1 MNIIQNISL
10 LLVPLVIVTIM
21 FFILLTLILSFPY
34 AKASLPLFGK
44 TITIDIGHGGKDPGT
59 VVNNILEK
67 DINLKIGKYLE
78 KELIKKGAN
87 VILTRNGDY
96 DLSSPNSY
104 RRKKSD
110 FDNRIKIINNS
121 SASMYVSIHLNYL
134 EQASYYGPQVFYNNI
149 TNNNKKIAN
158 NMQNILNKKLKT
170 NRKVKLIPEDTYM
183 YSRLNVPGVLVE
195 CGFLSNYN
203 EKTKLMSKEY
213 QQKIA
218 KYISEG
224 IVLSI

>member
-1 MNIIQNISL
+1 MKKYCLKLLII
-10 LLVPLVIVTIM
+10 
-21 FFILLTLILSFPY
+21 FILLTLILSFPY

-170 NRKVKLIPEDTYM
+170 NRKVK
-183 YSRLNVPGVLVE
+183 
-195 CGFLSNYN
+195 
-203 EKTKLMSKEY
+203 
-213 QQKIA
+213 
-218 KYISEG
+218 
-224 IVLSI
+224 

>member
-1 MNIIQNISL
+1 MKKYCLKLLII
-10 LLVPLVIVTIM
+10 
-21 FFILLTLILSFPY
+21 FILLTLILSFPY

-170 NRKVKLIPEDTYM
+170 NRKVNLIPDDTYM

-224 IVLSI
+224 IVISV

>member
-1 MNIIQNISL
+1 MKKYCLKLLIIF
-10 LLVPLVIVTIM
+10 V
-21 FFILLTLILSFPY
+21 LLTLILSFPY

>member
-1 MNIIQNISL
+1 MKKYCLKLLII
-10 LLVPLVIVTIM
+10 
-21 FFILLTLILSFPY
+21 FILLTLILSFPY

-183 YSRLNVPGVLVE
+183 YSRVNVPGVLVE

-224 IVLSI
+224 IVISV

>member
-1 MNIIQNISL
+1 MRKLQS
-10 LLVPLVIVTIM
+10 
-21 FFILLTLILSFPY
+21 
-34 AKASLPLFGK
+34 A
-44 TITIDIGHGGKDPGT
+44 HGGKDPGT

>member
-1 MNIIQNISL
+1 MKKYCLKLLII
-10 LLVPLVIVTIM
+10 
-21 FFILLTLILSFPY
+21 FILLTLILSFPY
-34 AKASLPLFGK
+34 AKASLPLFEK

-224 IVLSI
+224 IVISV

>member
-1 MNIIQNISL
+1 
-10 LLVPLVIVTIM
+10 
-21 FFILLTLILSFPY
+21 
-34 AKASLPLFGK
+34 
-44 TITIDIGHGGKDPGT
+44 
-59 VVNNILEK
+59 
-67 DINLKIGKYLE
+67 
-78 KELIKKGAN
+78 
-87 VILTRNGDY
+87 
-96 DLSSPNSY
+96 
-104 RRKKSD
+104 
-110 FDNRIKIINNS
+110 
-121 SASMYVSIHLNYL
+121 MYVSIHLNYL

-224 IVLSI
+224 IVISV

>member
-1 MNIIQNISL
+1 MKKYCLKLLIIF
-10 LLVPLVIVTIM
+10 V
-21 FFILLTLILSFPY
+21 LLTLILSFPY

-195 CGFLSNYN
+195 CGFFFLSNYN

-224 IVLSI
+224 IVISV

>member
-1 MNIIQNISL
+1 MKKYCLKLLII
-10 LLVPLVIVTIM
+10 
-21 FFILLTLILSFPY
+21 FILLTLILSFPY

>member
-1 MNIIQNISL
+1 MKKYCLKLLII
-10 LLVPLVIVTIM
+10 
-21 FFILLTLILSFPY
+21 FILLTLILSFPY

-149 TNNNKKIAN
+149 TDNNKKIAN

-203 EKTKLMSKEY
+203 EKIKLTSKEY

-224 IVLSI
+224 IVISV

>member
-1 MNIIQNISL
+1 MKKYCLKLLIIF
-10 LLVPLVIVTIM
+10 V
-21 FFILLTLILSFPY
+21 LLTLILSFPY

-149 TNNNKKIAN
+149 NNNNKKIAN

-224 IVLSI
+224 IVISV

>member
-1 MNIIQNISL
+1 MKKYCLKLLIIF
-10 LLVPLVIVTIM
+10 V
-21 FFILLTLILSFPY
+21 LLTLILSFPY
-34 AKASLPLFGK
+34 SKASLPLFGK

-149 TNNNKKIAN
+149 NNNNKKIAN

-170 NRKVKLIPEDTYM
+170 NRKVKLIPEDIYM
-183 YSRLNVPGVLVE
+183 YSRLNVPGVPVE

-224 IVLSI
+224 IVISV

>member
-1 MNIIQNISL
+1 MKKYCLKLLIIF
-10 LLVPLVIVTIM
+10 V
-21 FFILLTLILSFPY
+21 LLTLILSFPY

-149 TNNNKKIAN
+149 TDNNKKIAN
-158 NMQNILNKKLKT
+158 NMQTILNKKLKT
-170 NRKVKLIPEDTYM
+170 SRKVKVIPEDTYM

>member
-1 MNIIQNISL
+1 MKKYCLKLLIIF
-10 LLVPLVIVTIM
+10 V
-21 FFILLTLILSFPY
+21 LLTLILSFPY

-149 TNNNKKIAN
+149 NNNNKKIAN

-170 NRKVKLIPEDTYM
+170 NRKVKLIPEDIYM

-224 IVLSI
+224 IVISV

>member
-1 MNIIQNISL
+1 MKKYCLKLLII
-10 LLVPLVIVTIM
+10 
-21 FFILLTLILSFPY
+21 FILLTLILSFPY

-224 IVLSI
+224 IVISV

>member
-1 MNIIQNISL
+1 MKKYCLKLLII
-10 LLVPLVIVTIM
+10 
-21 FFILLTLILSFPY
+21 FILLTLILSFPY

-203 EKTKLMSKEY
+203 EKIKLTSKEY

>member
-1 MNIIQNISL
+1 MKKYCLKLLIIF
-10 LLVPLVIVTIM
+10 V
-21 FFILLTLILSFPY
+21 LLTLILSFPY

-183 YSRLNVPGVLVE
+183 YSRLNVPGILVE

>member
-1 MNIIQNISL
+1 MKKYCLKLLII
-10 LLVPLVIVTIM
+10 
-21 FFILLTLILSFPY
+21 FILLTLILSFPY

-149 TNNNKKIAN
+149 TDNNKKIAN

-203 EKTKLMSKEY
+203 EKIKLTSKEY

>member
-1 MNIIQNISL
+1 MKKYCLKLLII
-10 LLVPLVIVTIM
+10 
-21 FFILLTLILSFPY
+21 FILLTLILSFPY

-183 YSRLNVPGVLVE
+183 YSRLNVPGILVE

>member
-1 MNIIQNISL
+1 MKKYCLKLLIIF
-10 LLVPLVIVTIM
+10 V
-21 FFILLTLILSFPY
+21 LLTLILSFPY

-149 TNNNKKIAN
+149 NNNNKKIAN

-183 YSRLNVPGVLVE
+183 YSRLNVPGVRVE

>member
-1 MNIIQNISL
+1 MKKYCLKLLII
-10 LLVPLVIVTIM
+10 
-21 FFILLTLILSFPY
+21 FILLTLILSFPY

-203 EKTKLMSKEY
+203 EKIKLTSKEY

-224 IVLSI
+224 IVISV

>member
-1 MNIIQNISL
+1 MKKYCLKLLII
-10 LLVPLVIVTIM
+10 
-21 FFILLTLILSFPY
+21 FILLTLILSFPY

-134 EQASYYGPQVFYNNI
+134 EQANYYGPQVFYNNI
-149 TNNNKKIAN
+149 NNNNKKIAN

-224 IVLSI
+224 IVISV

>member
-1 MNIIQNISL
+1 MKKYCLKLLII
-10 LLVPLVIVTIM
+10 
-21 FFILLTLILSFPY
+21 FILLTLMLSFPY

-134 EQASYYGPQVFYNNI
+134 EQTSYYGPQVFYNNI

>member
-1 MNIIQNISL
+1 MKKYCLKLLII
-10 LLVPLVIVTIM
+10 
-21 FFILLTLILSFPY
+21 FILLTLILSFPY

-149 TNNNKKIAN
+149 NNNNKKIAN

>member
-1 MNIIQNISL
+1 MKKYCLKL
-10 LLVPLVIVTIM
+10 LTI
-21 FFILLTLILSFPY
+21 FILLTLILSFPY

-134 EQASYYGPQVFYNNI
+134 GQASYYGPQVFYNNI

-203 EKTKLMSKEY
+203 EKIKLTSKEY

>member
-1 MNIIQNISL
+1 MKKYCLKLLIIF
-10 LLVPLVIVTIM
+10 V
-21 FFILLTLILSFPY
+21 LLTLILSFPY

-149 TNNNKKIAN
+149 NNNNKKIAN

-170 NRKVKLIPEDTYM
+170 NRKVKLIPEDIYM

>member
-1 MNIIQNISL
+1 M
-10 LLVPLVIVTIM
+10 
-21 FFILLTLILSFPY
+21 SFPY

-149 TNNNKKIAN
+149 TDNNKKIAN

-203 EKTKLMSKEY
+203 EKIKLTSKEY

-224 IVLSI
+224 IVISV

>member
-1 MNIIQNISL
+1 MKKYCLKLLII
-10 LLVPLVIVTIM
+10 
-21 FFILLTLILSFPY
+21 FILLTLILSFPY

-170 NRKVKLIPEDTYM
+170 NRKIKLIPEDTYM